1 VKTIMMFSYS
11 LRRNPCLL
19 VGGAESAYRHFCGG
33 ECEVPGLPP
42 EPRYVHIA
50 SLDLR
55 DPHLAFLQIE
65 GLAALPLVMD
75 TARGWV
81 HYSVTQAKGIQLHA
95 VRQDGSEPL
104 MLGPLPRQP
113 LSVLPFTYEQY
124 RAVSFASAVFDTSFL
139 NSQDREALESLGETY
154 SQIGGAHGFGNG
166 MSAQCMNP
174 DCLGFPNMSMQELAS
189 LQTQLAPG
197 VSLDYCPNDPA
208 LYFFI
213 CGQCKSITGE
223 VAL

>member
-1 VKTIMMFSYS
+1 MMFTYS

-19 VGGAESAYRHFCGG
+19 IGGAESAYRHFCGG
-33 ECEVPGLPP
+33 ECEVPGLPS
-42 EPRYVHIA
+42 ESRFVHIL

-55 DPHLAFLQIE
+55 DPALAFLQIE

-75 TARGWV
+75 TAQGWI
-81 HYSVTQAKGIQLHA
+81 HYSVTQASGIQLHA
-95 VRQDGSEPL
+95 VLQSDSEPL

-139 NSQDREALESLGETY
+139 NPQDREALESLGEVY
-154 SQIGGAHGFGNG
+154 SQIGGAHGLGNG

-174 DCLGFPNMSMQELAS
+174 DCLGFPNHSMQELAS

-213 CGQCKSITGE
+213 CRQCKSIRGE

>member
-1 VKTIMMFSYS
+1 MMFTYS

-19 VGGAESAYRHFCGG
+19 VGGVESAYRHFCGG

-55 DPHLAFLQIE
+55 DPNLAFLQIE

-75 TARGWV
+75 TERGWIT
-81 HYSVTQAKGIQLHA
+81 YSVTPTHGIRLHA
-95 VRQDGSEPL
+95 AVRNDSDPL
-104 MLGPLPRQP
+104 MLGPLPRRP
-113 LSVLPFTYEQY
+113 LSVVPFTYEQY
-124 RAVSFASAVFDTSFL
+124 RAASFASVVFDTSFL
-139 NSQDREALESLGETY
+139 HPQDREALESLGETY

-174 DCLGFPNMSMQELAS
+174 DCLGFPNHSMQELAS

-213 CGQCKSITGE
+213 CGQCKSIRGE

>member
-1 VKTIMMFSYS
+1 MMFTYS

-42 EPRYVHIA
+42 EPRFVHIA

-55 DPHLAFLQIE
+55 DPQLAFLQME
-65 GLAALPLVMD
+65 GLAVLPLVMD
-75 TARGWV
+75 TAQGWIS
-81 HYSVTQAKGIQLHA
+81 YSVTPAEGIQLHA
-95 VRQDGSEPL
+95 VVRSDAEPL
-104 MLGPLPRQP
+104 MRGPLPRQP
-113 LSVLPFTYEQY
+113 LSVVPFTYEQY
-124 RAVSFASAVFDTSFL
+124 RAASFASAVLDNSFL
-139 NSQDREALESLGETY
+139 NPQDREALESLGEVY
-154 SQIGGAHGFGNG
+154 SQIGGAHGFGYG
-166 MSAQCMNP
+166 MSAQCKNP
-174 DCLGFPNMSMQELAS
+174 DCLGFPNISMQELAS

-213 CGQCKSITGE
+213 CRQCKSITGE